1 MLRKKY
7 VIGGILILVAVS
19 FLLYTGFR
27 EGTVYYYTVSELK
40 ENTATLKD
48 KEIRVAGQVAEG
60 SMAWDPDSLIVSF
73 TLIDEN
79 ESLPITYEGIAP
91 DNLQEGRDV
100 VVGGK
105 YHADGIF
112 LADNILT
119 KCPSKYEP
127 QE

>member
-7 VIGGILILVAVS
+7 VIGGILILAAVS

-40 ENTATLKD
+40 ENAAALMD
-48 KEIRVAGQVAEG
+48 KEIRVTGQVADG
-60 SMAWDPDSLIVSF
+60 SMEWEPDSLTVRF
-73 TLIDEN
+73 TLLDEN
-79 ESLPITYEGIAP
+79 ESLPITYRGIAP

-105 YHADGIF
+105 YREDGIF